1 MPSPAKKRKINS
13 SGQAAPN
20 RGLEFFFGRQK
31 ELASRREPSAE
42 AVPHQQ
48 VDEDEKLARRLQAE
62 WDAQAQPQDA
72 HAVALSPSPNLP
84 NLPESNQAEP
94 ASPKPKPPSAVTLS
108 LQSVTSAQ
116 DVLAVSLP
124 LDESPLSF
132 NPSDHIPGL
141 KSAWKTD
148 TEGRASYTLLTRC
161 FVLVNATSSR
171 KKIVDTL
178 VNCLRL
184 VIEAD
189 PESLLPTVWLATN
202 AIGPPFESLELGI
215 GPSVISRALKT
226 ACGLDS
232 ASLKSMYDRLG
243 DAGDVA
249 FEARKR
255 SAFTLRRPKPLTIKS
270 VYETLVHISRSQGK
284 GSAEAKQRLVDK
296 LLLAARGGEE
306 SRYVVRTLCQHVS
319 NALIMMHFIFSS
331 TSLTALLSFA
341 SGL

>member
-13 SGQAAPN
+13 SGQTVPS
-20 RGLEFFFGRQK
+20 RGLEFFFNKQK
-31 ELASRREPSAE
+31 ELASRRELSAE
-42 AVPHQQ
+42 LVPDRQ
-48 VDEDEKLARRLQAE
+48 VEDDEKLARRIQAE
-62 WDAQAQPQDA
+62 WDAQVRPQDPNA
-72 HAVALSPSPNLP
+72 LALSPSPNP
-84 NLPESNQAEP
+84 TESKQSAP
-94 ASPKPKPPSAVTLS
+94 ISPKPKPALTCTLS

-116 DVLAVSLP
+116 DALAASLP
-124 LDESPLSF
+124 LDGSPLSF

-141 KSAWKTD
+141 KSAWETD
-148 TEGRASYTLLTRC
+148 TGGCASYALLTRC
-161 FVLVNATSSR
+161 FVLVNATTGR
-171 KKIVDTL
+171 KKMVDTL

-202 AIGPPFESLELGI
+202 AIGPPFESPELGI
-215 GPSVISRALKT
+215 GPSIISRALKT

-255 SAFTLRRPKPLTIKS
+255 SSFTLRRPKPLTIKS
-270 VYETLVHISRSQGK
+270 VYETLAQISRSQGK
-284 GSAEAKQRLVDK
+284 SSAEAKQRLVDK

-306 SRYVVRTLCQHVS
+306 SRYVVRTLCQNVS
-319 NALIMMHFIFSS
+319 NHLIRQIYARILVSAPV
-331 TSLTALLSFA
+331 L
-341 SGL
+341 